1 MLLQFMM
8 QGQAEASG
16 STTLTVDTSQ
26 RKLVRGETYAF
37 KDPDGD
43 HFLARITSV
52 TAAKRTVVERDRCE
66 IIGKVVNWF
75 EGAPGGSQTR
85 H

>member
-1 MLLQFMM
+1 MLLQSRM
-8 QGQAEASG
+8 QGQTEAPG
-16 STTLTVDTSQ
+16 STLTVDTSQ
-26 RKLVRGETYAF
+26 KKLIRDQTYAF

-52 TAAKRTVVERDRCE
+52 TAAKMTVVERDRCE

-75 EGAPGGSQTR
+75 EGTPGAFQTR

>member
-8 QGQAEASG
+8 QGQAEAPG
-16 STTLTVDTSQ
+16 STLTVDTSQ

-37 KDPDGD
+37 EDPDGD

-52 TAAKRTVVERDRCE
+52 AAAKRTVVDRDRCVVV
-66 IIGKVVNWF
+66 GRVVNWL
-75 EGAPGGSQTR
+75 EGSPEASQTR

>member
-8 QGQAEASG
+8 QGQAEAPG
-16 STTLTVDTSQ
+16 TTLTVDTDQ
-26 RKLVRGETYAF
+26 RTLIRGETYAF

-43 HFLARITSV
+43 HFLASITSV
-52 TAAKRTVVERDRCE
+52 TAAKKAVVDRDRCE
-66 IIGKVVNWF
+66 IIGKVVSWQ
-75 EGAPGGSQTR
+75 PTL